1 MKILVTGANGLAGQH
16 LVKQLLETTNHTIV
30 ATGRNSSRLPFT
42 HPRLQYYPLDI
53 TDGTAATAFYIKAA
67 PEAIIHSA
75 AMTLPDDC
83 ELNKISCWNNN
94 VTATRFLSEAAKR
107 LNAYFIYLSTDFV
120 FDGEK
125 GMYRETDTPAPVNY
139 YGSSK
144 LAAEKTVFESR
155 LDAAIVRTCLVYG
168 NILQGSRSNIISWV
182 KESLQQ
188 RKQIKV
194 VSDQLRTPTY
204 VEDFVNGILL
214 ALEQKTQGIF
224 HISGADI
231 LTPYD
236 MALATAYHLG
246 LDASLI
252 EKVDA
257 SVFKQAAQ
265 RPAKTGF
272 DISKPKKILGY
283 QPVDFKTGL
292 MKMLDD

>member
-16 LVKQLLETTNHTIV
+16 LVKQLLETTSYNVI
-30 ATGRNSSRLPFT
+30 ATGRGVSRLPFT
-42 HPRLQYYPLDI
+42 DARLRYHALDI
-53 TDGTAATAFYIKAA
+53 RNGAAATAFYMDTGAD
-67 PEAIIHSA
+67 AIIHSA

-83 ELNKISCWNNN
+83 EINKTTCWDIN
-94 VTATRFLSEAAKR
+94 VTATRFLSEAAKQ

-125 GMYRETDTPAPVNY
+125 GMYKEADSAAPVNY

-144 LAAEKTVFESR
+144 LAAEKAVMECGLNAT
-155 LDAAIVRTCLVYG
+155 IIRTCLVYG

-272 DISKPKKILGY
+272 DISKAKKILGY